1 MCRFARDLVTIST
14 GAVSHRRAP
23 GYGRLVPDEP
33 LDVDA
38 AVDGLNRAL
47 ALELRGA
54 VELTLAAGGATGI
67 AYMGLAARYRDW
79 AADALE
85 DAGRLVD
92 KIVALGGTPGA
103 DVADPGFDQD
113 PARMV
118 ERLLRSEEEAV
129 EAVRAIIPATGSEG
143 RGEALEHLLEHLI
156 LRKEDQA
163 DFLRRALARS

>member
-1 MCRFARDLVTIST
+1 M
-14 GAVSHRRAP
+14 
-23 GYGRLVPDEP
+23 PDEP

-38 AVDGLNRAL
+38 ALAGLNRAL

-67 AYMGLAARYRDW
+67 SYVGLAAQYRAW
-79 AADALE
+79 AVDALA

-92 KIVALGGTPGA
+92 KIVALEGTPDA
-103 DVADPGFDQD
+103 DVAEPVFDPD

-118 ERLLRSEEEAV
+118 ERLIGSEEEAI
-129 EAVRAIIPATGSEG
+129 EALQEIIPATGSEG

-156 LRKEDQA
+156 LRKQDQA
-163 DFLRRALARS
+163 DFLRRALAG

>member
-1 MCRFARDLVTIST
+1 M
-14 GAVSHRRAP
+14 
-23 GYGRLVPDEP
+23 PDEP

-38 AVDGLNRAL
+38 ALAGLNRAL

-67 AYMGLAARYRDW
+67 SYVGLAAQYRAW
-79 AADALE
+79 AVDALE

-92 KIVALGGTPGA
+92 KIVALEGTPEA
-103 DVADPGFDQD
+103 APAEPAFDPD

-118 ERLLRSEEEAV
+118 ERLISSEEEAI
-129 EAVRAIIPATGSEG
+129 EALREIIPATGSEG

-156 LRKEDQA
+156 LRKQDRV
-163 DFLRRALARS
+163 DFLRRALAG

>member
-1 MCRFARDLVTIST
+1 
-14 GAVSHRRAP
+14 
-23 GYGRLVPDEP
+23 VPDEP

-38 AVDGLNRAL
+38 ALAGLNRAL

-67 AYMGLAARYRDW
+67 SYVGLAAQYRAW
-79 AADALE
+79 AVDALA

-92 KIVALGGTPGA
+92 KIVALEGTPDA
-103 DVADPGFDQD
+103 DVAEPGFDPD

-118 ERLLRSEEEAV
+118 ERLIGSEEEAI
-129 EAVRAIIPATGSEG
+129 EALREIIPATGSEG

-156 LRKEDQA
+156 LRKQDQA
-163 DFLRRALARS
+163 DFLRRALAGQG